1 MLNMLVP
8 RGEFV
13 IDPGT
18 AILASA
24 GIRGFT
30 DLWGGISGAKA
41 GREKRRQAE
50 DYMNWLSTMPYKK
63 IDILS
68 PEQKQVAGGL
78 TDVLQTGLTTPRQ
91 MPDDPLFDQAKVALG
106 QAMAGMTPEQA
117 DAFYQQYF
125 APIAQRTFEQKVLP
139 GVRESYTGLG
149 FWGEPRARGEAE
161 AYQQFG
167 AEELQRIGQLYQSM
181 RGEGLTAL
189 GMLPE
194 YMGEER
200 ARFMMGLPEYSPA
213 VGAALQFMSEPFYS
227 VITPGTVQF

>member
-1 MLNMLVP
+1 MVQ
-8 RGEFV
+8 E
-13 IDPGT
+13 
-18 AILASA
+18 
-24 GIRGFT
+24 
-30 DLWGGISGAKA
+30 
-41 GREKRRQAE
+41 
-50 DYMNWLSTMPYKK
+50 
-63 IDILS
+63 
-68 PEQKQVAGGL
+68 
-78 TDVLQTGLTTPRQ
+78 
-91 MPDDPLFDQAKVALG
+91 
-106 QAMAGMTPEQA
+106 
-117 DAFYQQYF
+117 
-125 APIAQRTFEQKVLP
+125 
-139 GVRESYTGLG
+139 YTGLG
-149 FWGEPRARGEAE
+149 FWGEPRARGESE